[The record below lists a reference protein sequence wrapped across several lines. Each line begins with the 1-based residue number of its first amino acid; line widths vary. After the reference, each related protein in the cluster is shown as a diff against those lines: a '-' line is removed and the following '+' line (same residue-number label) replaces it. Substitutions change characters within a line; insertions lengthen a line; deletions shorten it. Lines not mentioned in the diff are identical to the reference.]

1 MSLGASQQVMNANQL
16 LYGPNSFYC
25 ERFSCRMLKQRCVE
39 RQKRSSSG
47 SIRIGTMNLSS
58 KAYGLCENCIQGK
71 QIKKE
76 CGEQTNLFQIE
87 EWPRMHSENEIDQL
101 AELEQKIEYLIDGA
115 KKFKQE
121 KEDLSQE
128 LQMQEEKLASTSAE
142 LENLKSV
149 RDNCRLRI
157 LSILE
162 KIERAGFG

>member
-1 MSLGASQQVMNANQL
+1 
-16 LYGPNSFYC
+16 
-25 ERFSCRMLKQRCVE
+25 
-39 RQKRSSSG
+39 
-47 SIRIGTMNLSS
+47 
-58 KAYGLCENCIQGK
+58 
-71 QIKKE
+71 
-76 CGEQTNLFQIE
+76 
-87 EWPRMHSENEIDQL
+87 MHSENEIDQL